1 VTKAELRE
9 RLFEIMKGNARIDP
23 AALRD
28 EARLQDD
35 LRMDSLDL
43 VSVVN
48 EVEHEFGVLIPDK
61 ELEKLKT
68 VGEVVDALWRLKEV
82 AGTPEKP

>member
-1 VTKAELRE
+1 VSRAEVRE
-9 RLFEIMKGNARIDP
+9 KLLAIMKENARIDP
-23 AALRD
+23 EALRD
-28 EARLQDD
+28 EASLRDD

-61 ELEKLKT
+61 ELEKLQT
-68 VGEVVDALWRLKEV
+68 VGEVVDALVGLLAAKK
-82 AGTPEKP
+82 A